1 MAKRLTDSEKWKD
14 EWFLS
19 LDNDSRMIWIYI
31 LDTCTHAGL
40 LKKNLK
46 MMNFCCNTLYTEEKI
61 NEIFDKRLIDL
72 GDTYFIPKFLKFQY
86 SSLDSNRPVIVSV
99 RKELS
104 LHKDY
109 IRIRESLDKD
119 CQIIKD
125 KSKDK
130 SKDKDK
136 LFRECR
142 FFNFEDFRGAFISN
156 SKYQK
161 YDVNYYYEAVKNWSE
176 SKGAKKK
183 DWIATARGFANRDDK
198 ESKAKLKPISYKSV
212 DNGKHDPSTAH
223 L

>member
-19 LDNDSRMIWIYI
+19 LDNDCRMIWIYI
-31 LDTCTHAGL
+31 LDNCSHAGL

-46 MMNFCCNTLYTEEKI
+46 LMNFCCNTSYTEESLK
-61 NEIFDKRLIDL
+61 EIFNERLIDL

-86 SSLDSNRPVIVSV
+86 GNLSSDRPVIVSV
-99 RKELS
+99 RNELS
-104 LHKDY
+104 LHKHY
-109 IRIRESLDKD
+109 IMIKESLDNH
-119 CQIIKD
+119 CLRIKD

-136 LFRECR
+136 LFRECK
-142 FFNFEDFRGAFISN
+142 FFIFEDFKAAFVSN
-156 SKYQK
+156 PKYQK
-161 YDVNYYYEAVKNWSE
+161 YDINYYYEAVKNWSE

-198 ESKAKLKPISYKSV
+198 ENKAKLKPVSYKSN

>member
-31 LDTCTHAGL
+31 LDNCTHAGL

-46 MMNFCCNTLYTEEKI
+46 MMNFCCNTSLTDEKI
-61 NEIFDKRLIDL
+61 REIFEGRLVDL

-86 SSLDSNRPVIVSV
+86 GNLSSEKPVIVSV

-109 IRIRESLDKD
+109 KMIAESLPND
-119 CQIIKD
+119 CQIIKS

-130 SKDKDK
+130 SKDKDI
-136 LFRECR
+136 LFKECE
-142 FFNFEDFRGAFISN
+142 FLNFESFRDAFVLN
-156 SKYQK
+156 PKYQK
-161 YDVNYYYEAVKNWSE
+161 YDVNFYYEAVKNWSE
-176 SKGAKKK
+176 STGAKKK
-183 DWIATARGFANRDDK
+183 DWIATARGFAHRDDK
-198 ESKAKLKPISYKSV
+198 ENKAKLKPISYKSEN
-212 DNGKHDPSTAH
+212 NGKHDPSTAH